1 MTENRKIVGHGMVLL
16 TMCLAV
22 LVAQVDTSVVNLA
35 VRPIGA
41 DLGAGVGGLQWVVDA
56 YNLTYAVLLLS
67 GGLLADL
74 FGRRRIFMIGVAGFA
89 VASLLCAVAPGIG
102 VLIGARALAGI
113 GAALLVPAS
122 LAIIR
127 VVWTDPVERGRALGI
142 WASCNGVAF
151 AIGPPLGGVLIAHFG
166 WRSVFLCVVPF
177 AVAALV
183 LAARAVTESADPH
196 GRRFDLGGQGAGA
209 LALGALALAA
219 IEAQARP
226 WVSGAALAVCV
237 AAFLA
242 FRAVE
247 RRGGAAAM
255 VPLDLFRL
263 ATFRGTM
270 IATGAMTFGMY
281 GVLFLVPLLW
291 QSSGRLGPQG
301 AGFALLPM
309 ALIFAVVSPRSG
321 ALTERFGARVLTAG
335 GLAAMGCGLLVLAV
349 THGGAELG
357 IAELGLGLAGLG
369 MGLATGPLF
378 AVAVASVPSA
388 RSGTASALINV
399 ARMVGATLGVAALG
413 SAFAVLHGGPAGLR
427 AAMLAGGAVQLAGA
441 ATAWAIVR

>member
-1 MTENRKIVGHGMVLL
+1 MTENRKSAGHAMVLL

-41 DLGAGVGGLQWVVDA
+41 DLGAGVAGLQWVLDA

-74 FGRRRIFMIGVAGFA
+74 YGRRLVFMIGLAVFA
-89 VASLLCAVAPGIG
+89 AASLLCAAAPGIG
-102 VLIGARALAGI
+102 ILIGARALTGV

-151 AIGPPLGGVLIAHFG
+151 AIGAPLGGILIAHLG
-166 WRSVFLCVVPF
+166 WRSVFACVVPF

-183 LAARAVTESADPH
+183 LAARAVPESADPH
-196 GRRFDLGGQGAGA
+196 GRRFDLGGQGTGA

-226 WVSGAALAVCV
+226 WMSGTALAVCV
-237 AAFLA
+237 TAFLA

-247 RRGGAAAM
+247 RRAGGAAL
-255 VPLDLFRL
+255 VPFDLLRL
-263 ATFRGTM
+263 PTFRGTM

-281 GVLFLVPLLW
+281 GVMFLVPLIW
-291 QSSGRLGPQG
+291 QESGTLGPQG
-301 AGFALLPM
+301 TGFALLPM
-309 ALIFAVVSPRSG
+309 ELIFIAVSPRSG
-321 ALTERFGARVLTAG
+321 RLTERFGARTLTAG
-335 GLAAMGCGLLVLAV
+335 GLAAMGGGLLVLAA
-349 THGGAELG
+349 THGGTNLP
-357 IAELGLGLAGLG
+357 IAEVGLALAGLG

-378 AVAVASVPSA
+378 AVAVAAVPSA

-399 ARMVGATLGVAALG
+399 ARMVGATIGVAALG
-413 SAFAVLHGGPAGLR
+413 STFALLHGGADGLR
-427 AAMLAGGAVQLAGA
+427 AAMLAGGLVQLAGA